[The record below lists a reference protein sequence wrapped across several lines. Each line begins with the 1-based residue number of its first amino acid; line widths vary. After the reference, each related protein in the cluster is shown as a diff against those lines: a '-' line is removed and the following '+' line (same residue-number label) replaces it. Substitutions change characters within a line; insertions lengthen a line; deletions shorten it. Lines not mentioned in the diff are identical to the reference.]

1 METVQ
6 SFDANSRPDRSARCE
21 ELKISYNPDKGS
33 IKVNGNGIILII
45 QDASISSCEEEA
57 DGSLVIGTNEGRRVV
72 FRSSTKS
79 GKIKLRARLNRVL
92 DSSKCG
98 LKFELPSQ
106 SSSVDPVS
114 SSQSGKNSLLVIGIA
129 IASVLGLTVLSIYLL
144 TATNSKNSVKESPEN
159 GTVVEDAWEA
169 RLEREREEWNKKQE
183 KELAEQNQNS
193 SAGASSIG
201 NSDTEIASVIV
212 SVSCAG
218 SKGLIPRS
226 KMGSTMK
233 QIFDD
238 KGIDSSQVF
247 DRWNYYWNI
256 AKEMDSYN
264 KTYCLKE

>member
-6 SFDANSRPDRSARCE
+6 SFNADSRQDRSARCKE
-21 ELKISYNPDKGS
+21 VKISYNPEKGS
-33 IKVNGNGIILII
+33 IKVNGNGIIFIV
-45 QDASISSCEEEA
+45 QDSSISSCEEEA
-57 DGSLVIGTNEGRRVV
+57 DGSLVVRTNEGRRLV
-72 FRSSTKS
+72 FRSDTKS
-79 GKIKLRARLNRVL
+79 GRIKLRARLNRVL

-98 LKFELPSQ
+98 LKFELHSPIGVAD
-106 SSSVDPVS
+106 SVP

-129 IASVLGLTVLSIYLL
+129 IASVLGLTVLSVYLL
-144 TATNSKNSVKESPEN
+144 TATNSANSVKENPGD

-169 RLEREREEWNKKQE
+169 RLEREREEWNRKQE
-183 KELAEQNQNS
+183 KELAEQNQNP
-193 SAGASSIG
+193 SASASSTG

-247 DRWNYYWNI
+247 DKWNYYWNI

-264 KTYCLKE
+264 KTNCLK